1 MQENSRVG
9 IRFEVNTK
17 ELQEMNKAIQTI
29 EKFNQA
35 SMKMSQS
42 MNQTATAGAKN
53 AQVIRNMSQE
63 VDKIK
68 SSTSAAGTSIENAK
82 KSISAMEQATQKLTS
97 QLKGYGRDVKVMVD
111 SNGKMAATFKDVNGN
126 IVKMKGELDSA
137 NGRFVNFSNSI
148 QTTNNHLKQLAQA
161 EKAAAQEQ
169 KKMAQEA
176 AKAAQEMKK
185 NEQYAESL
193 TRAYNKLHQG
203 VDLSNVLRMNNGQ
216 FDVYNNAIKGN
227 SEIVRANIDRHGKFT
242 QTLRDQQGALTT
254 INGYY
259 NQSHGRLIQYSEAVS
274 SGNNKVAKSMRDAE
288 QETKKGTNAMSE
300 WANQTRIA
308 FERMIQWTAVTT
320 VFFQV
325 VNGLKSIGSTIVE
338 VDHQMT
344 NLKRVMGEDQFMGA
358 TDSAAGFDRMLRT
371 ATSTAQELGVT
382 VVGVLESMNE
392 FARQGFDENTINYLS
407 RMSTVFSKVA
417 DIDMSTSASY
427 LTSAMKIFNL
437 EAEQSIQ
444 IVDQLN
450 QVDNDYAVSSDDLA
464 QSLARAGGTA
474 NAFGVSLEQV
484 LGHTVAIGE
493 ATRESGAI
501 VGNSLKTIYSR
512 ITTVD
517 AAISGLKSVG
527 VNVFDNI
534 TKDSRNV
541 NDILGD
547 LAGKW
552 GGLSKSQRENLGV
565 TIAGRHQLSR
575 FMVLMDRW
583 PQAIKATDTA
593 YHAAG
598 SGMREYD
605 KYMQSIDANMNLA
618 IAAFQKLAIS
628 LGEAG
633 IGAAMVAALKGVT
646 MFTEGITFTVDK
658 LGAVSF
664 AIPAVVAALGFL
676 GVAYAN
682 SARAAQTA
690 GTALAVP
697 MNRAGQAIN
706 NLAASMGASTTVAA
720 GMGGAV
726 SKLTTGLR
734 TLAMVTIAN
743 PFFWVTAAVV
753 GITSLIGGM
762 SQAKQEVESM
772 AESARN
778 AEYEFDQLNK
788 RIEESKDGAN
798 MQYDLNKLDG
808 MRDKL
813 KEVADG
819 AKFTEAAFQNQKAA
833 LDNSAMSSINLGF
846 KFTELKD
853 NLMAK
858 WNDTDSWFERL
869 PSDLKK
875 TAAEL
880 GVTYEK
886 GMTFN
891 EFIAQLDEKS
901 IRATDSYNKLNEK
914 IKQGGKPEGILEAA
928 KAMNDLADN
937 TEEAFS
943 AFSKIAGFKDEMINS
958 LKEQM
963 TYISLMSKVPQEQRS
978 ALEDSGLKE
987 AIGSVA
993 DRLKL
998 GKDAADGMYNGN
1010 QKIIDQ
1016 ASSNISA
1023 FENVKKAV
1031 EDYTKA
1037 GNEKER
1043 QDAENRFKESRN
1055 IVASINERRVEAD
1068 KALENAEIF
1077 KTAESVKRDELGRS
1091 IEQMRITGLIS
1102 GELANELKQKIGY
1115 EVPQAFRDMGQGAND
1130 AQGKMQESAGQT
1142 SSRFETEYQKI
1153 QRILNGT
1160 AQTSEGMGQRIGGV
1174 DANLRTSA
1182 FENEQTYGRTNF
1194 SMQQNMNQTAGTSEN
1209 AGGRVQGANSGMQ
1222 GSINSTSNVFG
1233 IQLGGM
1239 GNNYNTFGQ
1248 TSTNTAGTVGGSN
1261 SNIDRSTSGMSTNVQ
1276 GYLKGVQNS
1285 NSDTGKSFGTMANDA
1300 SSGSSSV
1307 HSSAKSGLGGA
1318 KGEADGLSKA
1328 LDGLKSAWNG
1338 LKNLGSIALNFATGG
1353 LIGGGGAEGIR
1364 DLSTKVNKTKDF
1376 VKSGGGTASGVFSGL
1391 PITSQ
1396 FGYRTDPFTGATAGH
1411 NGMDFAAPTGTPVR
1425 ATTGG
1430 IVIKSGFGAY
1440 GSGYGGYGNV
1450 VAIQDMAGF
1459 VHIYGHNSGVNVP
1472 EGSFV
1477 GAGTVIASSGST
1489 GRSTGPHIHYEVR
1502 RGGSAISPRPWVG
1515 GGNEGTRDLRKYHTG
1530 GIVDGSIVDD
1540 KFRRNNEVD
1549 TRLLKGE
1556 MVLTQSQQKNL
1567 FNMMKTPLEGDR
1579 KLKFHVGGVVGGMGG
1594 GNDWRRLAYDDSF
1607 EENDRTDPNRGKA
1620 GYVQAEDGSWV
1631 SSSFWDTP
1639 APKIAATN
1647 VSPKRTTAYDKIYGS
1662 WSGSDYKATSNQFV
1676 TNNFYQGE
1684 YRDRVS
1690 SASYVKDIGAYS
1702 VNDMLWLM
1710 SNSIRGAANSDEDKK
1725 DYNKQIIDLL
1735 KQTNNVDYASRAFD
1749 NANLF
1754 LPEGVKELAKQ
1765 DMLAVVRQNE
1775 VDAYA
1780 DRTKKWLDDL
1790 ISKMPKVNEQVTKFV
1805 DLHRSLNEENAR
1817 YKEESFVNDFVNS
1830 NMQALGFTEKPTQLE
1845 ALEEKM
1851 KDIQDRSKNLLEQ
1864 NAKIKYNTNSLENAA
1879 QLAQYQKEF
1888 SAINDRL
1895 YQDRSYGKLMGYSE
1909 EQINN
1914 STKELENQWK
1924 EAYAR
1929 WEDLYNSIEGNK
1941 QIMSDNEKVLG
1952 SLSEQYKKLQEQME
1966 ETKKKTEI
1974 MEKIKDKVNA
1984 IFDWNAS
1991 SLITEKTDEFGNVVR
2006 DVEGTVRAVLD
2017 VQKAINEVTKD
2028 IYDNIDKTVQEMIT
2042 EIMTSQL
2049 PDLSK
2054 VFEQKGDYS
2063 GIEQGINGAI
2073 EKIKP
2078 TWNETLDYMAGSM
2091 TQMFNGQQ
2099 WANVIGNWTNNMGQA
2114 LNNFAPI
2121 MAGIFT
2127 QTSEVIA
2134 KTMTELPQMVN
2145 TAIQNITVGLF
2156 NTVIGILNHMV
2167 GLVNQIIP
2175 ATQRIPAFEEMKYAK
2190 PTYTQNN
2197 QTNNEVQTHKADT
2210 NVYRNVTY
2218 VVQTGVAIASESE
2231 LKEFAMVLK
2240 KMMDE
2245 EEERGN

>member
-17 ELQEMNKAIQTI
+17 ELQEMNKAIATI

-35 SMKMSQS
+35 TAKMAQATSQAISQS
-42 MNQTATAGAKN
+42 SKN
-53 AQVIRNMSQE
+53 EQVIKNTTQRIQEMERATNAIPNQMKASSQ
-63 VDKIK
+63 
-68 SSTSAAGTSIENAK
+68 SIDR
-82 KSISAMEQATQKLTS
+82 MGQAVTKL
-97 QLKGYGRDVKVMVD
+97 QNDLKGYGRDVKVVVD
-111 SNGKMAATFKDVNGN
+111 SNGKMSASFKDQNGN
-126 IVKMKGELDSA
+126 IVKMKGELDQTA
-137 NGRFVNFSNSI
+137 NRFVNFSNSI
-148 QTTNNHLKQLAQA
+148 QTTNGHLKQLAQA

-169 KKMAQEA
+169 KKFASEQ
-176 AKAAQEMKK
+176 AKAAAEMKK
-185 NEQYAESL
+185 TEQYAESL
-193 TRAYNKLHQG
+193 TRSYNKLHQG
-203 VDLSNVLRMNNGQ
+203 LDLSNVLRMNGGH

-227 SEIVRANIDRHGKFT
+227 SDIVRANIDRHGKFT
-242 QTLRDQQGALTT
+242 QTLRDQQGVLTT

-259 NQSHGRLIQYSEAVS
+259 NQSHGRLVQYSEAVS
-274 SGNNKVAKSMRDAE
+274 SGNNKVARSMREAE
-288 QETKKGTNAMSE
+288 QETKKGSSAMAE

-308 FERMIQWTAVTT
+308 FERMVQWTAVTT

-325 VNGLKSIGSTIVE
+325 VNGLKAIGSTIVE

-344 NLKRVMGEDQFMGA
+344 NLKRVMDETQLMGGSDA
-358 TDSAAGFDRMLRT
+358 IEGFNRMLKS

-407 RMSTVFSKVA
+407 RMATVFSAVA
-417 DIDMSTSASY
+417 DIDMSESASY

-437 EAEQSIQ
+437 EAERSIQ

-450 QVDNDYAVSSDDLA
+450 EVDNDYAVSSQDLA

-474 NAFGVSLEQV
+474 VAFGVSLEQV

-517 AAISGLKSVG
+517 SAISGLKAVG
-527 VNVFDNI
+527 VDVFDPI
-534 TKDSRNV
+534 TKDSKDVNV
-541 NDILGD
+541 ILGD

-552 GGLSKSQRENLGV
+552 DGLSKTQRENLGV

-583 PQAIKATDTA
+583 PQAIAATETA
-593 YHAAG
+593 YHSAG
-598 SGMREYD
+598 SGMREYQ
-605 KYMQSIDANMNLA
+605 KYLESIKANMNLA
-618 IAAFQKLAIS
+618 VAAFQKMAIA

-633 IGAAMVAALKGVT
+633 VGAAMVVALKGIT
-646 MFTEGITFTVDK
+646 MFTEGITFTIEK

-676 GVAYAN
+676 SVAYTN
-682 SARAAQTA
+682 SARAAATA

-697 MNRAGQAIN
+697 MNRAGMAIN

-788 RIEESKDGAN
+788 RIEESANGAN
-798 MQYDLNKLDG
+798 MQYDLNKLDQ
-808 MRDKL
+808 MRDKI
-813 KEVADG
+813 KEVSDG
-819 AKFTEAAFQNQKAA
+819 AKFSEAAFKNQQAA
-833 LDNSAMSSINLGF
+833 MEGSANSSLNLGF
-846 KFTELKD
+846 QLSNLKD
-853 NLMAK
+853 NLMAS
-858 WNDTDSWFERL
+858 WNGTDSWFERL

-901 IRATDSYNKLNEK
+901 IRASDSYNKLNEK
-914 IKQGGKPEGILEAA
+914 MKQTGKPEGILEAA

-943 AFSKIAGFKDEMINS
+943 AFSKIAGFKDEMIAS
-958 LKEQM
+958 LKEQL
-963 TYISLMSKVPQEQRS
+963 TYIQLMSKVPADQRT

-987 AIGSVA
+987 AIGAVT
-993 DRLKL
+993 DRLNL
-998 GKDAADGMYNGN
+998 GKDAADGMYGGN

-1016 ASSNISA
+1016 AGANIAA
-1023 FENVKKAV
+1023 FENTKKAI
-1031 EDYTKA
+1031 EDRTKA
-1037 GNEKER
+1037 TT
-1043 QDAENRFKESRN
+1043 DAEIKDAEARFNESRN
-1055 IVASINERRVEAD
+1055 IVKSIGERRVEAD
-1068 KALENAEIF
+1068 QSLENAKIF
-1077 KTAESVKRDELGRS
+1077 QTAEGIKRQELSNS
-1091 IEQMRITGLIS
+1091 IESMRLTGLITD
-1102 GELANELKQKIGY
+1102 ELARNLQQKIAV
-1115 EVPQAFRDMGQGAND
+1115 EVPQAFNDMSRGANE
-1130 AQGKMQESAGQT
+1130 AQIKMATEAGVT
-1142 SSRFETEYQKI
+1142 SNRFETEYQRI
-1153 QRILNGT
+1153 QRILDST
-1160 AQTSEGMGQRIGGV
+1160 AGTSETSSVRMGGA

-1182 FENEQTYGRTNF
+1182 TQTGQVYSQTHSG
-1194 SMQQNMNQTAGTSEN
+1194 MQNNMNATANTSQTSGST
-1209 AGGRVQGANSGMQ
+1209 VQGANSGMQ
-1222 GSINSTSNVFG
+1222 NSINTTGGVFG

-1239 GNNYNTFGQ
+1239 GTNYNTFGQ

-1261 SNIDRSTSGMSTNVQ
+1261 SNIDNSTSNMSINVQ
-1276 GYLKGVQNS
+1276 GYLKGVQTS
-1285 NSDTGKSFGTMANDA
+1285 NKDTGASYGTMASDA
-1300 SSGSSSV
+1300 ESGSSSV

-1318 KGEADGLSKA
+1318 REEASGLEKA
-1328 LDGLKSAWNG
+1328 LDGLKSAWNS
-1338 LKNLGSIALNFATGG
+1338 LKSLGSVALNFATGG
-1353 LIGGGGAEGIR
+1353 LLGGGGAEGIR
-1364 DLSTKVNKTKDF
+1364 DLSSKVNKTTSF

-1391 PITSQ
+1391 PITSE
-1396 FGYRTDPFTGATAGH
+1396 FGYRTDPFTGARTGH

-1430 IVIKSGFGAY
+1430 VVIKSGWGAY

-1450 VAIQDMAGF
+1450 VAIQDMGGR
-1459 VHIYGHNSGVNVP
+1459 VHIYGHNSGVNVR

-1477 GAGTVIASSGST
+1477 GAGSVIASSGST

-1502 RGGSAISPRPWVG
+1502 AGGSAISPRGFIG
-1515 GGNEGTRDLRKYHTG
+1515 GGNDGTRDLRKYHTG

-1556 MVLTQSQQKNL
+1556 MVLTQAQQNNL
-1567 FNMMKTPLEGDR
+1567 FKMMNTPLEGDR
-1579 KLKFHVGGVVGGMGG
+1579 KLKYHSGGIVGG
-1594 GNDWRRLAYDDSF
+1594 
-1607 EENDRTDPNRGKA
+1607 
-1620 GYVQAEDGSWV
+1620 
-1631 SSSFWDTP
+1631 
-1639 APKIAATN
+1639 
-1647 VSPKRTTAYDKIYGS
+1647 YDKIYGTWGS
-1662 WSGSDYKATSNQFV
+1662 KYGNNSGSNTFI
-1676 TNNFYQGE
+1676 TNNIYSGE
-1684 YRDRVS
+1684 YRDRTS
-1690 SASYVKDIGAYS
+1690 SISYLEELGAFS
-1702 VNDMLWLM
+1702 A
-1710 SNSIRGAANSDEDKK
+1710 SNSIWALTANRGSAKEDDNKR
-1725 DYNKQIIDLL
+1725 DYNKRIIDQL
-1735 KQTNNVDYASRAFD
+1735 KKTSDVSTASSWFD

-1754 LPEGVKELAKQ
+1754 LPEGIKKLVKDEL
-1765 DMLAVVRQNE
+1765 LATVRNNYFNE
-1775 VDAYA
+1775 LKEDSA
-1780 DRTKKWLDDL
+1780 DFMTHLEEKY
-1790 ISKMPKVNEQVTKFV
+1790 SKVNEEAQKYLDINKQIT
-1805 DLHRSLNEENAR
+1805 EEQKR
-1817 YKEESFVNDFVNS
+1817 YKEEVFTKDYVNS
-1830 NMQALGFTEKPTQLE
+1830 NMVNLGIKEKPKQVD
-1845 ALEEKM
+1845 ALEEKL
-1851 KDIQDRSKNLLEQ
+1851 KDIESRSEKLLEQ
-1864 NAKIKYNTNSLENAA
+1864 NASIKYNNSSKITDQALQNHNAFA
-1879 QLAQYQKEF
+1879 EVNDKLNQARAKARSQGFTEEQVSDVTKDLAKRWWEIANQMTDLDKTIAGNEQIVK
-1888 SAINDRL
+1888 SNDETL
-1895 YQDRSYGKLMGYSE
+1895 KALSE
-1909 EQINN
+1909 E
-1914 STKELENQWK
+1914 
-1924 EAYAR
+1924 
-1929 WEDLYNSIEGNK
+1929 
-1941 QIMSDNEKVLG
+1941 
-1952 SLSEQYKKLQEQME
+1952 YKKLQKEME

-1974 MEKIKDKVNA
+1974 MEKIKDKVKT

-1991 SLITEKTDEFGNVVR
+1991 SLITDKTDEFGNVVR

-2028 IYDNIDKTVQEMIT
+2028 IYNNIDNTVQEMIT

-2049 PDLSK
+2049 PDLGK
-2054 VFEQKGDYS
+2054 VFEEKGDYS
-2063 GIEQGINGAI
+2063 GIEQGISGAI

-2099 WANVIGNWTNNMGQA
+2099 WSKVIGDWTGNMGQA
-2114 LNNFAPI
+2114 MQNIAPI
-2121 MAGIFT
+2121 LAGSFI
-2127 QTSEVIA
+2127 QASEVIA
-2134 KTMTELPQMVN
+2134 KTMTELPTLVN

-2156 NTVIGILNHMV
+2156 NTVIGILNQMV
-2167 GLVNQIIP
+2167 GLVNQIVP
-2175 ATQRIPAFEEMKYAK
+2175 ATQRIPAFEQMKYAK

-2197 QTNNEVQTHKADT
+2197 ETNNETQTHKADT
-2210 NVYRNVTY
+2210 NVYRNVSY
-2218 VVQTGVAIASESE
+2218 IVQTGVALASPSE
-2231 LKEFAMVLK
+2231 LKEFAML
-2240 KMMDE
+2240 MREMIRE